1 MTTDAAKASDKV
13 ETAVDLTVGL
23 NAVAGRLAPGG
34 TIKDLRR
41 LTAGATQEV
50 WRFELV
56 EGAKETPLILRR
68 APGGTRVS
76 ETAIGLEVE
85 AQLLEAAGKK
95 GVPVPD
101 VRHVL
106 TPEDG
111 LGHGF
116 IMSFVEGETLGGRI
130 VRAEALAPA
139 REFLARQCGEVLA
152 RLHTMDAGA
161 FPMLRRLTPAE
172 LVAQYHAAYRAS
184 NWPRPVFDLAFRWL
198 EAHCPPDPKEMKLVH
213 GDFRNGN
220 LMIGPDG
227 VRAVLDWEIAHVG
240 DPMEDLGWICTN
252 AWRFGRVDLPVG
264 GFGQRE
270 DLWAGYETAG
280 GAPVQRDHAHWWEV
294 YGSMR
299 WGVMCSGMAAAF
311 RGADPSVERAVIA
324 RRTSENE
331 IDLLRLL
338 AA

>member
-1 MTTDAAKASDKV
+1 MNELEEKLGEVARRHLGGRGI
-13 ETAVDLTVGL
+13 EGL
-23 NAVAGRLAPGG
+23 
-34 TIKDLRR
+34 KR

-50 WRFELV
+50 WRFELD
-56 EGAKETPLILRR
+56 EDGGPTPIILRR

-76 ETAIGLEVE
+76 DTAIGLETE
-85 AQLLEAAGKK
+85 AQLLEAAGRV
-95 GVPVPD
+95 GVPVPA

-106 TPEDG
+106 RPGDG

-116 IMSFVEGETLGGRI
+116 LMAFVEGETLGGRI
-130 VRAEALAPA
+130 VKSEEFAQA
-139 REFLARQCGEVLA
+139 RTVLARQCGEVLA
-152 RLHTMDAGA
+152 RLHTMDPGE
-161 FPMLRRLTPAE
+161 FPNLRRQTPAE
-172 LVAQYHAAYRAS
+172 LVAQYKAIYAASA
-184 NWPRPVFDLAFRWL
+184 WPRPVFDLAFRWL
-198 EAHCPPDPKEMKLVH
+198 EANCPPDPAEMRLVH

-252 AWRFGRVDLPVG
+252 PWRFGAIDRPVG

-270 DLWAGYETAG
+270 DLWAGYEAAG
-280 GAPVQRDHAHWWEV
+280 GAPVKREHAHWWEV

-299 WGVMCSGMAAAF
+299 WGVMCAGMTTAF

-338 AA
+338 AS

>member
-1 MTTDAAKASDKV
+1 
-13 ETAVDLTVGL
+13 
-23 NAVAGRLAPGG
+23 
-34 TIKDLRR
+34 
-41 LTAGATQEV
+41 
-50 WRFELV
+50 
-56 EGAKETPLILRR
+56 
-68 APGGTRVS
+68 
-76 ETAIGLEVE
+76 
-85 AQLLEAAGKK
+85 
-95 GVPVPD
+95 

-106 TPEDG
+106 EPEDG

-116 IMSFVEGETLGGRI
+116 IMEFVEGETLGGRI
-130 VRAEALAPA
+130 VRSEALAPA
-139 REFLARQCGEVLA
+139 RAFLARQCGEVLA
-152 RLHTMDAGA
+152 RLHTMDPDE
-161 FPMLRRLTPAE
+161 FPMLRRQTPAE
-172 LVAQYHAAYRAS
+172 LVEQYYTAYRAS
-184 NWPRPVFDLAFRWL
+184 NWPRPVFELAFRWL
-198 EAHCPPDPKEMKLVH
+198 REHCPPAPKTMALVH

-264 GFGQRE
+264 GFGRRE
-270 DLWAGYETAG
+270 DLWAGYEAAG

-299 WGVMCSGMAAAF
+299 WGVMCSGMAMAF